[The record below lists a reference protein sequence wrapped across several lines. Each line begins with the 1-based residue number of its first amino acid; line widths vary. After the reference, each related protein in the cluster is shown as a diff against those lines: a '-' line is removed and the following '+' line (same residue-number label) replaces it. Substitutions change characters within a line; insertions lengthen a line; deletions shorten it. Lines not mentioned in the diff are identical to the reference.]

1 MATESRAVLIFRR
14 WLSVLSIALMAFLAT
29 LLVWWTQRAR
39 FNATSTPPSWLI
51 VVVFVAG
58 ILALAFKHGWS
69 RFLAGTGLKHGYLF
83 PPTWFG
89 VSFGISA
96 TFALVWFSTKA
107 RATLEIV
114 IWDISPLGNIAWIC
128 AGLPM
133 GIAAISVAV
142 HHFTFAQRGNKDDE
156 AKTDEAKTDEAKT
169 DEAKTDEANADKA
182 NADKANADKAN
193 ADKDKADKDK
203 AWLQTDAP
211 ISDAADDRYD
221 FGDMARRI
229 GARLL
234 KEPPPAQAIL
244 GGLGSG
250 KTSLR
255 NLTQQYVKSRPHKR
269 RIEFVNIELWPYETP
284 DAAVQGI
291 LRQLTRALAKEI
303 DTARLDGLPNAYLD
317 AITKTSGLRNIL
329 PQAASRARTPAS
341 VLDEIDAMAKVID
354 RRYVLW
360 VEDLER
366 FAFGDPV
373 SEKVDASELSR
384 LAPIRALLLGLD
396 NAESF
401 TVVTATTT
409 LFQRFDLEKIARY
422 VERVPTLS
430 RQTVRKEIARC
441 RAEWLSGVIDPAK
454 DQRNELGWHSAFDED
469 IAYRMLGDEIVNF
482 AAAMTV
488 LAETPRVLKQGLR
501 RAHETWQSMRG
512 EIDVDEMIAMCL
524 MREANP
530 QAFALVES
538 SADRLRGRVNTMRQD
553 ALPINDFITELDG
566 LSIARHT
573 SEAIKL
579 LTKKIFD
586 KQSRRPQGFR
596 HHNHA
601 DYWRRFM
608 VLPTLSENARDQR
621 VLVCMTTGTDD
632 EILGLLVE
640 PDTAT
645 TVEDFAASFSVEYLQ
660 TLFLKY
666 VRAHLDDDPSN
677 WPLKGTGVPT
687 PPGLINLWRMIRNR
701 LYELDLTQLAE
712 EVEVSLRL
720 TATKNL
726 ALLEQIAHWMLSSG
740 PEIADIFPKPTLN
753 RLTTLV
759 RELLWKTY
767 VGHAHELV
775 QALRNSF
782 PLTLTWLCWGLHRI
796 RSKTNIGQPFPEWP
810 EFANTISAALDQD
823 PSVMSHQIAPLIADL
838 EGPLTTGIWTI
849 DFARCVELFGEPEQ
863 LIQRMRGI
871 SFSNA
876 NEMATAAPLRAIA
889 PQCDSP
895 TCEAPVRAGLTP
907 QTVKEY
913 EFAQTGG
920 TVIEGFWFTHRNE
933 FQGQR
938 PTYEPTGAV
947 LVESGLSL
955 AGKTTCLD
963 LEPSGNNWIPIV
975 EKASSE
981 LNHWKAI
988 AEKRESFFV
997 PFDTWPHAYVATANG
1012 TSSHAEC
1019 LRRFNPELVAL
1030 ADPDQPL
1037 VLLTLTDTAAVDMPN
1052 ASASPSDDAE
1062 PT

>member
-1 MATESRAVLIFRR
+1 M
-14 WLSVLSIALMAFLAT
+14 SVLSIALMAFLAT
-29 LLVWWTQRAR
+29 VLVWWTQRAR

-133 GIAAISVAV
+133 GIAAISFAV
-142 HHFTFAQRGNKDDE
+142 HHFTFAQRGNKDYE
-156 AKTDEAKTDEAKT
+156 AKTDEAKTH
-169 DEAKTDEANADKA
+169 EANADKA
-182 NADKANADKAN
+182 NADKA
-193 ADKDKADKDK
+193 KADKDK

-255 NLTQQYVKSRPHKR
+255 GLTQQYVKSRPHKR

-317 AITKTSGLRNIL
+317 AITKTSGLSNIL

-341 VLDEIDAMAKVID
+341 VLDEIDAMAKIIG

-366 FAFGDPV
+366 FAFGDPA
-373 SEKVDASELSR
+373 SEKDDASELSR

-422 VERVPTLS
+422 VERIPDLPRETA
-430 RQTVRKEIARC
+430 RQEIAKF
-441 RAEWLSGVIDPAK
+441 RAARLNLVIDPAAK
-454 DQRNELGWHSAFDED
+454 QRNGLGWHPQYDNVAFVRRIHGDAIVTFAD
-469 IAYRMLGDEIVNF
+469 AIA
-482 AAAMTV
+482 A
-488 LAETPRVLKQGLR
+488 LASTPRVLKQALR
-501 RAHETWQSMRG
+501 RADETWLTLQG
-512 EIDVDEMIAMCL
+512 EIDIDDMIAMCL
-524 MREANP
+524 LREASP
-530 QAFALVES
+530 QAFALVENHV
-538 SADRLRGRVNTMRQD
+538 DRLRRRAPSARLD
-553 ALPINDFITELDG
+553 AQPVKVFFAELEVLSLEPTTALAIQEMVGTIFEKSNRRTQG
-566 LSIARHT
+566 LWHA
-573 SEAIKL
+573 
-579 LTKKIFD
+579 
-586 KQSRRPQGFR
+586 
-596 HHNHA
+596 NHA
-601 DYWRRFM
+601 DYWQRFL
-608 VLPTLSENARDQR
+608 VLPKIEPSLSDQAILR
-621 VLVCMTTGTDD
+621 SISKQKSD
-632 EILGLLVE
+632 EIIEILAT
-640 PDTAT
+640 PKAATA
-645 TVEDFAASFSVEYLQ
+645 VQDFSDMFVSQHLQ
-660 TLFLKY
+660 GLFLEY
-666 VRAHLDDDPSN
+666 VEAHLDDDPGE
-677 WPLKGTGVPT
+677 WPLEEFGRHA
-687 PPGLINLWRMIRNR
+687 PGM
-701 LYELDLTQLAE
+701 
-712 EVEVSLRL
+712 LRL
-720 TATKNL
+720 WNALQARWRALDTAELAKDVQRSIELTAPKNL
-726 ALLEQIAHWMLSSG
+726 ALLYEIDYWMLSDAVSVN
-740 PEIADIFPKPTLN
+740 EFEQTTADQLK
-753 RLTTLV
+753 TLV
-759 RELLWKTY
+759 RTLLCKHY
-767 VGHAHELV
+767 IGNP
-775 QALRNSF
+775 QALRTALKNVEPIVLSR
-782 PLTLTWLCWGLHRI
+782 LCWGTPHNGVSLNRALPFKEWPAF
-796 RSKTNIGQPFPEWP
+796 SKTISDALNEDPIIMSQQIVWMI
-810 EFANTISAALDQD
+810 ANVSRAPDGSEKWTLNVNHCRALFEKPIDLIRRMTIAFEN
-823 PSVMSHQIAPLIADL
+823 AD
-838 EGPLTTGIWTI
+838 ELTK
-849 DFARCVELFGEPEQ
+849 
-863 LIQRMRGI
+863 
-871 SFSNA
+871 
-876 NEMATAAPLRAIA
+876 
-889 PQCDSP
+889 DSP
-895 TCEAPVRAGLTP
+895 TADGSLPASSNSTGDESIVRASLTP
-907 QTVKEY
+907 QAANFFG
-913 EFAQTGG
+913 FAQTGR
-920 TVIEGFWFTHRNE
+920 TVIEGFWFTHRYE
-933 FQGQR
+933 FQGER

-947 LVESGLSL
+947 LVEGGLSL

-963 LEPSGNNWIPIV
+963 LEPSGNDWLPIS
-975 EKASSE
+975 ETASSE
-981 LNHWKAI
+981 SNHWKAI

-1012 TSSHAEC
+1012 TASQQEC
-1019 LRRFNPELVAL
+1019 LRRFAPEIVAL

-1037 VLLTLTDTAAVDMPN
+1037 VLLTLTDATTVDTPK
-1052 ASASPSDDAE
+1052 ASASPSDEAA